1 MVGGGGEVGHEGRDA
16 QEGRRFSGPLT
27 GRRRSCAAPGCARA
41 RVFGSRAV
49 TPPPGAA
56 QRIGSRQPGP
66 ASASRGLPA
75 SALSRLGALV

>member
-1 MVGGGGEVGHEGRDA
+1 MGGEVGHEGRGA

-41 RVFGSRAV
+41 GVFGSRAV
-49 TPPPGAA
+49 TPPPGVA

-66 ASASRGLPA
+66 ASPSRGLPA
-75 SALSRLGALV
+75 SALSRLGALVW